1 MAETTLNQPGRAV
14 YVSEQVVHE
23 FGPDD
28 GAALL
33 RDVATARA
41 IFRAVLLAVRAQ
53 ADESIRFE
61 NNGVERWHNAVDAA
75 CGRLYAVRDLLMNS
89 RSAPAVDWF
98 SSLGLGESMTAAL
111 WHCNGACP
119 GEGIEAGELELLVQA
134 MIESLDTLLAELG
147 AAGLQLTVTRPHH
160 A

>member
-1 MAETTLNQPGRAV
+1 MAETTLNQPGRAA

-61 NNGVERWHNAVDAA
+61 NNGVERWHSAVDAA
-75 CGRLYAVRDLLMNS
+75 CHRLVFFAGTGRVDDGGTVALQRCMSWRGD
-89 RSAPAVDWF
+89 RS
-98 SSLGLGESMTAAL
+98 G
-111 WHCNGACP
+111 
-119 GEGIEAGELELLVQA
+119 
-134 MIESLDTLLAELG
+134 
-147 AAGLQLTVTRPHH
+147 
-160 A
+160 

>member
-1 MAETTLNQPGRAV
+1 MAETTLNQSGHTA
-14 YVSEQVVHE
+14 YASEQVAHE
-23 FGPDD
+23 FGADD

-41 IFRAVLLAVRAQ
+41 IFRALLLAVRAQ

-89 RSAPAVDWF
+89 RSAPSVNWF
-98 SSLGLGESMTAAL
+98 ASLGLAESMMAAL
-111 WHCNGACP
+111 WHCNGVYP
-119 GEGIEAGELELLVQA
+119 GQGIEARELELLAQA
-134 MIESLDTLLAELG
+134 MIELLDALLVECG
-147 AAGLQLTVTRPHH
+147 EAGVLRVETVAQPL
-160 A
+160 